1 MSIRRNPERSRAV
14 LVALDI
20 GRASQASDRAEE
32 AARLVDSAGAEVVE
46 VIRGRRD
53 RPDAATFAGSGK
65 VDEIRMALHEH
76 RAEIVVFDQ
85 QLSAAQIRN
94 LERALSEGGP
104 EVLVYDRT
112 DIILDIFAQRARSH
126 EGKLQ
131 IELARLEHLS
141 TRLVRG
147 WTHLERQRGS
157 LGKTGGPGEKQIELD
172 RRMIG
177 ERVKKLREK
186 IRKVGKVRET
196 QRAGRSRSGVLRVAL
211 VGYTNA
217 GKSTLFNAL
226 VGARAYAA
234 DQLFATLDTTTRQ
247 LRLAGSAR
255 QIALSDTVGFIRD
268 LPHRLIEAFEATLQ
282 EAADADLLLHVVDI
296 ANPEAEAQMAEVER
310 VLAEIGAA
318 DLRQLLV
325 ANQIDRL
332 AADQRPRHVRDSVE
346 LPSGRRVGRV
356 FVSARSGEGLDA
368 LREAIAE
375 AAEGVA
381 AEAAVIA
388 AGASPAPSSTDQPF
402 EPRPT
407 GTYHPRA

>member
-1 MSIRRNPERSRAV
+1 LSIRRNPERSRAV

-20 GRASQASDRAEE
+20 GRATEGSDRAEE

-85 QLSAAQIRN
+85 QLSAAQVRN
-94 LERALSEGGP
+94 LERALSEGGG
-104 EVLVYDRT
+104 EVRVFDRT
-112 DIILDIFAQRARSH
+112 DVILDIFAQRARSH

-131 IELARLEHLS
+131 VELARLEHLS

-186 IRKVGKVRET
+186 IRKVGKVRAT

-217 GKSTLFNAL
+217 GKSTLFNRL
-226 VGARAYAA
+226 TRSDAYVA
-234 DQLFATLDTTTRQ
+234 DQLFATLDTTTRRVY
-247 LRLAGSAR
+247 LGEGAN
-255 QIALSDTVGFIRD
+255 IALSDTVGFIRD
-268 LPHRLIEAFEATLQ
+268 LPHSLVDAFRATLEETVQ
-282 EAADADLLLHVVDI
+282 ADILLHVVDSASSRRDEQI
-296 ANPEAEAQMAEVER
+296 AAVNEV
-310 VLAEIGAA
+310 LGEIGAA
-318 DLRQLLV
+318 EVPQILV
-325 ANQIDRL
+325 YNQIDRVPGL
-332 AADQRPRHVRDSVE
+332 EPEVVRESCDKI
-346 LPSGRRVGRV
+346 LNIK
-356 FVSARSGEGLDA
+356 VSAFTGAGIDA
-368 LREAIAE
+368 LREVLAE
-375 AAEGVA
+375 AARDA
-381 AEAAVIA
+381 ANGSLATAA
-388 AGASPAPSSTDQPF
+388 
-402 EPRPT
+402 
-407 GTYHPRA
+407 